1 RDRGDAVGHVIEQ
14 ILQWGQCHRVS
25 PVARVRASIACPG
38 CRLPDMENLQ
48 APGANV
54 LPSSSTGGEPAA
66 AAMTTPLEDT
76 PWT

>member
-1 RDRGDAVGHVIEQ
+1 
-14 ILQWGQCHRVS
+14 
-25 PVARVRASIACPG
+25 
-38 CRLPDMENLQ
+38 MENLQ

-54 LPSSSTGGEPAA
+54 LPSSSTCGEPAA